1 MKKLISILLL
11 MTFLLS
17 SIPFAVGV
25 ADTDGVVSSHGKLPF
40 EDIDETSWYIP
51 GLIYCY
57 SNEIISGAGNTY
69 TFNPKGELT
78 RATFAVMLARAIKA
92 DTSLALWDSFDD
104 CDNRETCW
112 YIQAVEWA
120 YYNEYMQGTGERR
133 FSPNM
138 TMTREQL
145 ATVFMRF
152 MKAKNYSVTVD
163 DSILDDYTDADK
175 ISAWAVEGV
184 KYAICAGL
192 ISSTATSHKAVSP
205 QMPVTR
211 EQAVKLFMSFLSLYF
226 YGDCEHEFSE
236 VTCTEAAVC
245 AKCGMKEGLPTG
257 HLCDTLSCKVGGTCK
272 KCGEAVEA
280 DAGLHV
286 YNTKATC
293 TVNEACSVCG
303 NVRKYAYGHNY
314 SEATCVK
321 YATCTRCG
329 DVEESWGYADHQ
341 MYNGACTV
349 CGFSP
354 YKIVV
359 NYAKGEN
366 NNNERTTIS
375 GDETFIS
382 TIVYDDESAQ
392 LSLLCV
398 HFYGNNDY
406 DYLIFDI
413 KPTSTDNGTNVDFMY
428 VYYEADA
435 TEDSEPLFA
444 GYGYFFSG
452 TFDENSTIRFTE
464 YEGNSGDVNTAAS
477 NVAVIGNILT
487 DACNDIIKTADP
499 RISLGDFGFQYN

>member
-17 SIPFAVGV
+17 SIPFAVGA

-120 YYNEYMQGTGERR
+120 YYNEYMNGTGERR

-152 MKAKNYSVTVD
+152 MKAENYSVTVD

-272 KCGEAVEA
+272 KCGEAVEP
-280 DAGLHV
+280 DAGLHN
-286 YNTKATC
+286 YPTKATC
-293 TVNEACSVCG
+293 TEPEKCTVCG
-303 NVRKYAYGHNY
+303 NVRTHAYGHSY
-314 SEATCVK
+314 SIETCIKLSTCIRCGVTTGGYGEHRMSNGKCTECGYCPYEIIYK
-321 YATCTRCG
+321 YATVTNP
-329 DVEESWGYADHQ
+329 E
-341 MYNGACTV
+341 NGRYWETD
-349 CGFSP
+349 
-354 YKIVV
+354 
-359 NYAKGEN
+359 N
-366 NNNERTTIS
+366 
-375 GDETFIS
+375 ETFS
-382 TIVYDDESAQ
+382 TGIRSFENTGDLALIGVHTFNDTGHTDYIAFLITENYTGITFMYEYYDENEE
-392 LSLLCV
+392 LL
-398 HFYGNNDY
+398 FYGEGSFDSRDFGSGNNIIISY
-406 DYLIFDI
+406 
-413 KPTSTDNGTNVDFMY
+413 
-428 VYYEADA
+428 
-435 TEDSEPLFA
+435 
-444 GYGYFFSG
+444 
-452 TFDENSTIRFTE
+452 
-464 YEGNSGDVNTAAS
+464 YEGNASDVKAAS
-477 NVAVIGNILT
+477 ENVKV
-487 DACNDIIKTADP
+487 
-499 RISLGDFGFQYN
+499 LGDNMVNMCNAILRDANLNCSLYDLGFYYYK

>member
-17 SIPFAVGV
+17 SIPFAVGA
-25 ADTDGVVSSHGKLPF
+25 ADTDGVISSHGKLPF

-92 DTSLALWDSFDD
+92 DTSVAGWDSFDD
-104 CDNRETCW
+104 CDNSDTCW
-112 YIQAVEWA
+112 YIDAVEWA
-120 YYNEYMQGTGERR
+120 FFNEYMNGTGERR

-152 MKAKNYSVTVD
+152 MERENYAVTVD

-226 YGDCEHEFSE
+226 YADCEHDFSE
-236 VTCTEAAVC
+236 ATCTTSSVC
-245 AKCGMKEGLPTG
+245 SKCGVADGLPTG

-272 KCGEAVEA
+272 RCGEAVEA
-280 DAGLHV
+280 DAGLHN
-286 YNTKATC
+286 YPTKATC
-293 TVNEACSVCG
+293 TEPEKCTVCG
-303 NVRKYAYGHNY
+303 NVRTHAYGHNY
-314 SEATCVK
+314 APATCIK
-321 YATCTRCG
+321 LATCYRCG
-329 DVEESWGYADHQ
+329 ATAGGYRGHT
-341 MYNGACTV
+341 MSGGKCTV
-349 CGFSP
+349 CGYCPYDVIYKYATVTNPDNGRYWTSDNESFSMGIM
-354 YKIVV
+354 YWEDVKSLSLIGVH
-359 NYAKGEN
+359 AFN
-366 NNNERTTIS
+366 NTGHSDYIAFLLPKNSTTI
-375 GDETFIS
+375 
-382 TIVYDDESAQ
+382 
-392 LSLLCV
+392 
-398 HFYGNNDY
+398 
-406 DYLIFDI
+406 
-413 KPTSTDNGTNVDFMY
+413 DFMY
-428 VYYEADA
+428 EYYNADG
-435 TEDSEPLFA
+435 ELLF
-444 GYGYFFSG
+444 YGEG
-452 TFDENSTIRFTE
+452 TFDAGNFNANANISFSY
-464 YEGNSGDVNTAAS
+464 YEGNASDVNTA
-477 NVAVIGNILT
+477 IGNVKNLGDDMLKMGNEILS
-487 DACNDIIKTADP
+487 DAGLDVRLNDI
-499 RISLGDFGFQYN
+499 GFHYYQ

>member
-1 MKKLISILLL
+1 MKKLISILIV

-17 SIPFAVGV
+17 SIPFAVGA
-25 ADTDGVVSSHGKLPF
+25 ADTDGVISSHGKLPF

-120 YYNEYMQGTGERR
+120 YYNEYMNGTGERR

-152 MKAKNYSVTVD
+152 MKAENYSVTVD

-192 ISSTATSHKAVSP
+192 ISSTATTHKAVSP

-226 YGDCEHEFSE
+226 YGSCEHDYSE
-236 VTCTEAAVC
+236 ATCTESATC
-245 AKCGMKEGLPTG
+245 SKCGVADGLPTG
-257 HLCDTLSCKVGGTCK
+257 HLCDTLSCKVGGECK
-272 KCGEAVEA
+272 RCGEAVEP
-280 DAGLHV
+280 DAGLHN
-286 YNTKATC
+286 YPTKATC
-293 TVNEACSVCG
+293 TTDEACSICG
-303 NVRKYAYGHNY
+303 NVRTAAYGHSY
-314 SEATCVK
+314 TDATCISL
-321 YATCTRCG
+321 ATCRRCG
-329 DVEESWGYADHQ
+329 VTTGGYSGHF
-341 MYNGACTV
+341 MSNRECYV
-349 CGFSP
+349 CGYSP
-354 YKIVV
+354 YKIVYNYVTVTKPDNGLYTV
-359 NYAKGEN
+359 NDYA
-366 NNNERTTIS
+366 TLS
-375 GDETFIS
+375 AS
-382 TIVYDDESAQ
+382 IVYWEEMEY
-392 LSLLCV
+392 LSLIGAHHYNEAGHNDYVAILIPRYGSTAKFMYEYYNESDELL
-398 HFYGNNDY
+398 FYGEG
-406 DYLIFDI
+406 
-413 KPTSTDNGTNVDFMY
+413 S
-428 VYYEADA
+428 
-435 TEDSEPLFA
+435 FA
-444 GYGYFFSG
+444 MEKFN
-452 TFDENSTIRFTE
+452 ENANINFTE
-464 YEGNSGDVNTAAS
+464 YEGTETDAKIAIS
-477 NVAVIGNILT
+477 NVKGIGHDLIML
-487 DACNDIIKTADP
+487 CNDILKRAD
-499 RISLGDFGFQYN
+499 LGVTLKDLGFSKYN